1 MTRNKKRE
9 NVPPSDPI
17 VTESNNVI
25 VISTET
31 HHIVKEESL
40 EKVYNKKSAYQVDM
54 VSIDLN

>member
-1 MTRNKKRE
+1 MIRNKKRE

>member
-9 NVPPSDPI
+9 NVPPFNPI

>member
-1 MTRNKKRE
+1 MIRNKKGE
-9 NVPPSDPI
+9 TSSPSDPI

-25 VISTET
+25 IISTDK

-54 VSIDLN
+54 VSIDLK

>member
-1 MTRNKKRE
+1 MTEE
-9 NVPPSDPI
+9 NEGVIIPSDPI

-25 VISTET
+25 IISTET